1 MNNIID
7 FGAIGDGITLNTKA
21 IQEAINAG
29 GMVYIPAGVFR
40 TGTLYL
46 KSNGGLY
53 LAPGAV
59 LLASENNADYNDDD
73 FCPQNCVFK
82 EEHVTGG
89 HLITAIEQENIVI
102 EGNGTINGSG
112 DFWMNESNVNAAGDF
127 LPNDNRPGQMI
138 FICECK
144 NVRVKDVNLVNGP
157 YWHLFLHGCE
167 DVFVSGLHIR
177 GARTRWTND
186 GIDIDCCSRVTVSNC
201 IIDVGDDALTL
212 RAFGTP
218 LKNKE
223 AVCENVTVTNCV
235 LHAHR
240 DYGIRIGVGAGL
252 IRKCTLSNITIEAP
266 NPNYS
271 GIGMMSMWSHHSRAA
286 TRIEDIL
293 ISNINITAHSA
304 FDIYTAPEGAVLP
317 NDCFMRNVCFSHIML
332 KQQTTSKISGRHD
345 VPIENM
351 SFSDVTVIESNS
363 GDNTEPFTV
372 RDSKNVTFHDV
383 NIFKKQ

>member
-40 TGTLYL
+40 TGTLQL
-46 KSNGGLY
+46 KSNGGLH

-59 LLASENNADYNDDD
+59 LLASEDNADYNDDD
-73 FCPQNCVFK
+73 FCVQNCVFK

-102 EGNGTINGSG
+102 EGHGTINGSG
-112 DFWMNESNVNAAGDF
+112 DFWMNESNVDADGDF
-127 LPNDNRPGQMI
+127 IPNDNRPGQML

-144 NVRVKDVNLVNGP
+144 NVRISGINLTNGP

-167 DVFVSGLHIR
+167 DVFVSDLKIC
-177 GARTRWTND
+177 GAHTRWTND

-201 IIDVGDDALTL
+201 IIDVGDDALTI
-212 RAFGTP
+212 RAYGAP

-235 LHAHR
+235 LHAHK

-252 IRKCTLSNITIEAP
+252 IRKCTLSNMTIEA
-266 NPNYS
+266 PNYS
-271 GIGMMSMWSHHSRAA
+271 GIGMMSMWSPISRAA

-293 ISNINITAHSA
+293 MSNINITANSA
-304 FDIYTAPEGAVLP
+304 FEIYTAPDGAVLP

-332 KQQTTSKISGRHD
+332 EQQKTSRISGIQD
-345 VPIENM
+345 VPVENM
-351 SFSDVTVIESNS
+351 SFSDVTVIKSNLD
-363 GDNTEPFTV
+363 DNAEPFAV
-372 RDSKNVTFHDV
+372 SGSKNVTFRDV
-383 NIFKKQ
+383 NIFNKQ